1 MLSRQTWLIFL
12 LCAGVLVMIAAAGGS
27 GQTRAPGSPGS
38 PDDRSVAESP
48 VARRAESGSADS
60 AADGNANALRFSV
73 TTTSIGNERAI
84 VVVDSETQRLLI
96 YSMDNSSRPPL
107 LKLVAVRNLSYDV
120 KLEHWNNAHPYPEEI
135 RSSVTDE
142 GRGE

>member
-60 AADGNANALRFSV
+60 AAGNANGLRFSV

-96 YSMDNSSRPPL
+96 YSMDDSSRPPL

-135 RSSVTDE
+135 RSSVRDE

>member
-12 LCAGVLVMIAAAGGS
+12 LCAGVLLMVAAAGGS
-27 GQTRAPGSPGS
+27 GQTRAPGSP
-38 PDDRSVAESP
+38 DDRVAESSG
-48 VARRAESGSADS
+48 ARPTEAGSADS
-60 AADGNANALRFSV
+60 AAGNANALRFSV

-84 VVVDSETQRLLI
+84 VVVDSATQRLLV

-107 LKLVAVRNLSYDV
+107 LKLVAVRNISYDV

-135 RSSVTDE
+135 RSSVTEE